1 VQKVF
6 PHVLR
11 HRLLTEDSPDPAHL
25 LASALEQTPV
35 P

>member
-1 VQKVF
+1 VF

-11 HRLLTEDSPDPAHL
+11 HRLLAEDTPEPDHL
-25 LASALEQTPV
+25 LAAALEQTPV